1 MYKFDAARA
10 ADLIC
15 REKLLSAGGVPNLV
29 AQILDEI
36 DRQGRWNEVVLE
48 GISYGGGPP
57 SSKLPAV
64 TKQRIPNAMAGQGYG
79 LTGESV
85 CLLSPVLQVGAVL
98 LTRSGPTQRSTRSPR
113 RLSVT
118 TTSSVSLAH
127 TLSGRAN
134 NPDHGLFMQV
144 LLLVARRRP
153 SSRSRSSTPIRNA
166 LSRNKRLTRPAR
178 LAKCASSVRTSR
190 KGIGETRPPPGKRS
204 TRTAGSA
211 RGHPTCS
218 PLQDN
223 FVVSDA

>member
-1 MYKFDAARA
+1 MCSKFCTHPPIAAALTIRSARTGNQSFLTLMTSTGGKLVLMYKFDAARA

-85 CLLSPVLQVGAVL
+85 CLLSHVLPVLSFADEIW
-98 LTRSGPTQRSTRSPR
+98 PR
-113 RLSVT
+113 RGQLRR
-118 TTSSVSLAH
+118 H
-127 TLSGRAN
+127 
-134 NPDHGLFMQV
+134 DH
-144 LLLVARRRP
+144 RR
-153 SSRSRSSTPIRNA
+153 
-166 LSRNKRLTRPAR
+166 
-178 LAKCASSVRTSR
+178 
-190 KGIGETRPPPGKRS
+190 
-204 TRTAGSA
+204 
-211 RGHPTCS
+211 
-218 PLQDN
+218 
-223 FVVSDA
+223 

>member
-1 MYKFDAARA
+1 MTSTGGKLVLMYKFDAARA

-85 CLLSPVLQVGAVL
+85 CLLSHVLPVLSFADEIW
-98 LTRSGPTQRSTRSPR
+98 PR
-113 RLSVT
+113 RGQLRR
-118 TTSSVSLAH
+118 H
-127 TLSGRAN
+127 
-134 NPDHGLFMQV
+134 DH
-144 LLLVARRRP
+144 RR
-153 SSRSRSSTPIRNA
+153 
-166 LSRNKRLTRPAR
+166 
-178 LAKCASSVRTSR
+178 
-190 KGIGETRPPPGKRS
+190 
-204 TRTAGSA
+204 
-211 RGHPTCS
+211 
-218 PLQDN
+218 
-223 FVVSDA
+223 